1 MEGESPLLK
10 DGALSLQTSLTHRE
24 LPPYPR
30 PLRSDHL
37 FRFLSVAGIW
47 GKFLGLDGRCFFQSA
62 AIAPDW
68 RGARNDMRGIALKCG
83 VVGNAPCVV
92 PIREML
98 PANLFP
104 CDFYVSGDSSPLI
117 SRLRR
122 QLPPKGKPFCKSLF
136 VLHDKAVSKSIYTPL
151 IPLLQRQTAC
161 SLLPLRGN
169 LFARVF
175 SATRQGDKRKHLH
188 TPSSSPAAT
197 NRLQSSHPQGEAFL
211 TLCNHSKQEFE
222 KSVELHCHGKRKAF
236 RKRLPLGGKL
246 AP

>member
-98 PANLFP
+98 LANLFP

-136 VLHDKAVSKSIYTPL
+136 VLHDKAISESIYTRSHP
-151 IPLLQRQTAC
+151 
-161 SLLPLRGN
+161 
-169 LFARVF
+169 
-175 SATRQGDKRKHLH
+175 
-188 TPSSSPAAT
+188 SPAAT